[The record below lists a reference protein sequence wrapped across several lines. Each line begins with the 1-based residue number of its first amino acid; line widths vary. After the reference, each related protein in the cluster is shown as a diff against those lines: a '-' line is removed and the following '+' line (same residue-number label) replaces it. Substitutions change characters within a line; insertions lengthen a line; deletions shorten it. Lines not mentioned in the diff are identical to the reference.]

1 MPKLNRPAYFA
12 LIAAAMYAVNAPASK
27 LLLISLPPT
36 LMAGLLYLGAG
47 LGMSIMGLIRK
58 GTRGTM
64 ETPLGKADLPYAA
77 AMVGLDILA
86 PISLMI
92 GLKLSTAANAS
103 LLNNFEIVSTALI
116 ALLLFHEAISKRLWI
131 GIGLITFSS
140 LLLSFSDASSLSF
153 STGSLFVLLASIFW
167 GLENNCTRR
176 LSHRDPLQIVM
187 IKGLGSGLGS
197 LLIGLFIG
205 EKLSHPLAIFAA
217 LLLGF
222 VSYGFSVF
230 LYVHAQRHMGAARTS
245 AYYAV
250 APFIGVVLSFL
261 FLHENP
267 PMTFFIALVIMIGGA
282 YFASTDG
289 TQDQ

>member
-1 MPKLNRPAYFA
+1 MPTLNRPVQFA
-12 LIAAAMYAVNAPASK
+12 LIAATMYALSAPLSK
-27 LLLISLPPT
+27 LLLFDLPPT
-36 LMAGLLYLGAG
+36 LMAGLLYFGAG
-47 LGMSIMGLIRK
+47 LGMSVMGLVRK
-58 GTRGTM
+58 NTSGTM
-64 ETPLGKADLPYAA
+64 ETPLGKEELPFVA

-131 GIGLITFSS
+131 GIGLITLSSAILSISDVSSFRFS
-140 LLLSFSDASSLSF
+140 F
-153 STGSLFVLLASIFW
+153 GSLFVLLACLFW
-167 GLENNCTRR
+167 GLENNCTRK
-176 LSHRDPLQIVM
+176 LSQKDPLQIVM

-197 LLIGLFIG
+197 LLIGFVVG
-205 EKLSHPLAIFAA
+205 ERLSHPLAVLAA

-230 LYVHAQRHMGAARTS
+230 LYVHAQRHLGAAKTS

-250 APFIGVVLSFL
+250 APFIGVILSFL
-261 FLHENP
+261 FLHENLP
-267 PMTFFIALVIMIGGA
+267 WTFFIALVIMIGGA

-289 TQDQ
+289 VQQ